1 MMFQYYI
8 KIVPTTYQKMNGKM
22 TVTNQFS
29 STKNAKVVNGID
41 GRNVP
46 GVFFFFDLLPMKVN
60 FKEERRSFL
69 TFLTSVCAIV
79 GGVFTVSGILD
90 ALLYHGQ
97 RAIRKKVELG
107 KFS

>member
-8 KIVPTTYQKMNGKM
+8 KIVPTTYQKMSGKV

-29 STKNAKVVNGID
+29 STKNAKVVTGID
-41 GRNVP
+41 GRNLP
-46 GVFFFFDLLPMKVN
+46 GVFFYFDILPMKVN

-69 TFLTSVCAIV
+69 HFLTSVCAIV
-79 GGVFTVSGILD
+79 GGVFTVSGIVD

-97 RAIRKKVELG
+97 RAIRRKVEIG